1 MTRIPPNYLKAGSS
15 IHLFFLYCLLATVLF
30 LISTKQSLTN
40 NFTAKVIT
48 VLDGDTIEVSRSY
61 HNVRIRL
68 NGIDAPE
75 KGQAYGHKST
85 EFVSAHAFL
94 KEVTVQTF
102 WLDKYGRT
110 IGDVYLPDGT
120 LLNKERVKA
129 GLAWWYCKY
138 STDQPLAQLEI
149 EAREAKRGLWRDPKP
164 VPPWV
169 FRKRQRG
176 RLVSRDEMSCF
187 PTVPVPL
194 EGIQA
199 LPQPK
204 SEELV
209 TLPVVG
215 NKRSGKYH
223 LPHCSRYSQINL
235 ENRVEFASEAEAAGY
250 RMAGNCR

>member
-1 MTRIPPNYLKAGSS
+1 MTSTHAPTRFSLWINAISW
-15 IHLFFLYCLLATVLF
+15 LLGVL
-30 LISTKQSLTN
+30 LCAPHALSAD
-40 NFTAKVIT
+40 FTGPVVR
-48 VLDGDTIEVSRSY
+48 VLDGDTIEVSRNH

-75 KGQAYGHKST
+75 KGQAYGHKAG
-85 EFVSAHAFL
+85 EFVALQAFGRD
-94 KEVTVQTF
+94 VTVQTYG
-102 WLDKYGRT
+102 LDMYGRT

-120 LLNKERVKA
+120 LLNKELVKA

-138 STDQPLAQLEI
+138 SADQSIAQLEI
-149 EAREAKRGLWRDPKP
+149 DAREAKRGLWQDPKP

-176 RLVSRDEMSCF
+176 RSVSRDEMSCF
-187 PTVPVPL
+187 LTVPIPL
-194 EGIQA
+194 EGVQA

-223 LPHCSRYSQINL
+223 LSHCSGYSQINF
-235 ENRVEFASEAEAAGY
+235 ENRVEFASEAEAEAAGY
-250 RMAGNCR
+250 RRAGNCR

>member
-1 MTRIPPNYLKAGSS
+1 MTSMSATSRVSPWASALSGLLGILLCSS
-15 IHLFFLYCLLATVLF
+15 HAFSAD
-30 LISTKQSLTN
+30 
-40 NFTAKVIT
+40 FTGPVTDI
-48 VLDGDTIEVSRSY
+48 LDGDTIKVSRN
-61 HNVRIRL
+61 HRTVTIRL

-75 KGQAYGHKST
+75 KGQAYGHSST
-85 EFVSAHAFL
+85 EFVATHAFL
-94 KEVTVQTF
+94 KEVTVQTYG
-102 WLDKYGRT
+102 LDKYGRT

-120 LLNKERVKA
+120 LLNKELVNA

-138 STDQPLAQLEI
+138 SVDQSLAQLEI
-149 EAREAKRGLWRDPKP
+149 EAREAKRGLWQDPKP

-176 RLVSRDEMSCF
+176 QSVSRDEMSCF
-187 PTVPVPL
+187 PTAPVPL
-194 EGIQA
+194 EGVQPP
-199 LPQPK
+199 LQPGPQ
-204 SEELV
+204 ELA